1 MGSGNGVLS
10 TYKSHNQIL
19 NTDYTFPEIWP
30 RNGGNKRNARRVEE
44 PELPTSLRYNRVSFG
59 NEGLRVCFLKMNFNL
74 SPTLVRNRKIGIK

>member
-30 RNGGNKRNARRVEE
+30 RNGGGAKEMPVESKNPNYPHRCVTIVFLSE
-44 PELPTSLRYNRVSFG
+44 TKGYASVS
-59 NEGLRVCFLKMNFNL
+59 
-74 SPTLVRNRKIGIK
+74 